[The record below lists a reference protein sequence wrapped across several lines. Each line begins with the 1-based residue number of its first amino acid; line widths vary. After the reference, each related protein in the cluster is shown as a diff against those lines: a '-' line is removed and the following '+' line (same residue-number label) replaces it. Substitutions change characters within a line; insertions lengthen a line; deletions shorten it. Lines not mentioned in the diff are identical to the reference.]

1 MPRRIFTDREI
12 KELATKMEQPPP
24 VPVFKSVTLLADSD
38 LVVDGISDMRLIIH
52 YHGHE
57 LCYRFLCTWVR
68 GNEKTLTL
76 FPFEEPPLDSYEIN

>member
-1 MPRRIFTDREI
+1 MARQFTKQQIEA
-12 KELATKMEQPPP
+12 LAEKMEHPPP

-38 LVVDGISDMRLIIH
+38 LVVGGISDMRLIIH

-57 LCYRFLCTWVR
+57 LCYRVLCTGIK